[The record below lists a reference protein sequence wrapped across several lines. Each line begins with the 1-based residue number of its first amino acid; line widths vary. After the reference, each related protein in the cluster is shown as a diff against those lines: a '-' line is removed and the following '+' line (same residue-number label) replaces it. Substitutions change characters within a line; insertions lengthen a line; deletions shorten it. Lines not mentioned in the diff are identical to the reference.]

1 MSFGYY
7 QTMCDVLAAGTLQ
20 ATENLLVQLVHASDG
35 MKATRNERFVQAKQH
50 ISDRPTLDCSDDRPS
65 GLSCR

>member
-7 QTMCDVLAAGTLQ
+7 QTECDVLAAGTLQ
-20 ATENLLVQLVHASDG
+20 VTENLLVQLVHASDG

-50 ISDRPTLDCSDDRPS
+50 ISDQPTL
-65 GLSCR
+65 

>member
-50 ISDRPTLDCSDDRPS
+50 ISDRPTL
-65 GLSCR
+65 